1 MTRGLKGLS
10 DEWSADLP
18 LVLRTSYAYQA
29 VQMFSVIHT
38 DGIRESNYDGPL
50 IEKSYAE
57 NVVVPREG
65 RIANSDEL
73 RFLHPC
79 AARFCC
85 GESAS

>member
-1 MTRGLKGLS
+1 MERGPPACSPHQLRLPGGADVLS
-10 DEWSADLP
+10 S
-18 LVLRTSYAYQA
+18 
-29 VQMFSVIHT
+29 IHT